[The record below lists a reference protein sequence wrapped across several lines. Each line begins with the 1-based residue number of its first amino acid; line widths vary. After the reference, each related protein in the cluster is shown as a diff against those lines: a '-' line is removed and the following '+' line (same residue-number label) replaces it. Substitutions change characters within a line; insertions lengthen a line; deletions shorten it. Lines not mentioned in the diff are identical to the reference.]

1 MKKGSDTEI
10 TEQKQIYENLTAPF
24 NAGEK
29 AGEIIYIT
37 KDGKTVGRTDIITE
51 YGVEKATVADNLQK
65 LLKKWIA

>member
-10 TEQKQIYENLTAPF
+10 TAQKQIYESLTAPF
-24 NAGEK
+24 PAGEK

-65 LLKKWIA
+65 LLKKWIY